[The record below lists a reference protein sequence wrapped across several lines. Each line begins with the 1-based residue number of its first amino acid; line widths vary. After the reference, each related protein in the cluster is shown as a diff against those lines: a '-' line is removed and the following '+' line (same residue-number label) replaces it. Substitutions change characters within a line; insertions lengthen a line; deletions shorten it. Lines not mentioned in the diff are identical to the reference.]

1 MTKLERLRTSAAI
14 PAAFRGAGRIAR
26 SLELIQ
32 AHAAGPIEFKST
44 VWKAAKPQ
52 LKRET
57 GGKCAYCESP
67 TDTVAHGDVEHYR
80 PKSKY
85 WWLAYC
91 YDNYVYACQ
100 ICNQVHKGD
109 EFPTHA
115 TAGAWA
121 GPALPDPPTSEAL
134 AALAD
139 RLTPDAVDLNA
150 GHALAEFLVEAAKE
164 KAGLVDPYVTD
175 PDPLFKW
182 VADDVLKVVKVAAAS
197 NLVAAQRAFEG
208 AEASYGLNREE
219 LKRNR
224 WKTYADLVVL
234 KDSLRAFE
242 AAGIESSLQQ
252 RIRDQIRA
260 MTKVDAPYAGMVRYF
275 VKEFQLH
282 ALLHD

>member
-1 MTKLERLRTSAAI
+1 MTRIERLRTAAAI
-14 PAAFRGAGRIAR
+14 PPAFRGTGRVAK

-32 AHAAGPIEFKST
+32 KRAAGTLEFNQT

-67 TDTVAHGDVEHYR
+67 TDTVAHGDVEHFR

-91 YDNYVYACQ
+91 YDNYLYACQ

-109 EFPTHA
+109 EFPVHA
-115 TAGAWA
+115 STGMWT
-121 GPALPDPPTSEAL
+121 GPTLPVPPTPAAFATLADILIPDPL
-134 AALAD
+134 
-139 RLTPDAVDLNA
+139 DLNA
-150 GHALAEFLVEAAKE
+150 GHALADFLVAAEGE
-164 KAGLVDPYVTD
+164 KAGLVNPYVTD

-197 NLVAAQRAFEG
+197 NHVASKRAFEA

-224 WKTYADLVVL
+224 WKTYAEFLVMKDAL
-234 KDSLRAFE
+234 KAFE
-242 AAGIESSLQQ
+242 AAALEAALQQ

-260 MTKVDAPYAGMVRYF
+260 MTNVDAPYAGMVRYF
-275 VKEFQLH
+275 AKEFQLS
-282 ALLHD
+282 L

>member
-1 MTKLERLRTSAAI
+1 MTKLERLRTAAAI
-14 PAAFRGAGRIAR
+14 PAAFRGAGRIER

-32 AHAAGPIEFKST
+32 GHIAGTLEFKST
-44 VWKAAKPQ
+44 VWKMAKPQ
-52 LKRET
+52 LKLES

-67 TDTVAHGDVEHYR
+67 TDTVAHGDVEHFR

-109 EFPTHA
+109 EFPIY
-115 TAGAWA
+115 GSGGPWA
-121 GPALPDPPTSEAL
+121 GPALPATPTS
-134 AALAD
+134 AALATLAAS
-139 RLTPDAVDLNA
+139 LTPDALDLAA
-150 GHALAEFLVEAAKE
+150 GHALDKFLLEASKE
-164 KAGLVDPYVTD
+164 KAGLVDPYTTD

-182 VADDVLKVVKVAAAS
+182 IANDTLKIVTLAPASNKVAAK
-197 NLVAAQRAFEG
+197 RAFAG
-208 AEASYGLNREE
+208 AEESYGLNREE
-219 LKRNR
+219 LKRTR
-224 WKTYADLVVL
+224 WKTYADLIVM

-242 AAGIESSLQQ
+242 AAGIEPALQQ

-275 VKEFQLH
+275 VAAFGL
-282 ALLHD
+282 AI

>member
-1 MTKLERLRTSAAI
+1 VTKLERVRTAAAI
-14 PAAFRGAGRIAR
+14 PAAFRGTGRVAK

-32 AHAAGPIEFKST
+32 ARAAGPVEFNSN

-52 LKRET
+52 LKLET

-91 YDNYVYACQ
+91 YENYLYACQ

-109 EFPTHA
+109 EFPVHA
-115 TAGAWA
+115 TTGMWT
-121 GPALPDPPTSEAL
+121 GPALPAPPTP
-134 AALAD
+134 AAFATLAD
-139 RLTPDAVDLNA
+139 ALIPDPVDLNA
-150 GHALAEFLVEAAKE
+150 GHALANFLVAAAKE
-164 KAGLVDPYVTD
+164 KAGLVNPYVTD

-182 VADDVLKVVKVAAAS
+182 VADDVLKVVRVAAAS
-197 NLVAAQRAFEG
+197 NLVASKRAFAG

-224 WKTYADLVVL
+224 WKTYSEFIVM
-234 KDSLRAFE
+234 KDSLKALE
-242 AAGIESSLQQ
+242 AAGIEPALQQ
-252 RIRDQIRA
+252 RIRDQIKA

-275 VKEFQLH
+275 VKEFQLTV
-282 ALLHD
+282 

>member
-1 MTKLERLRTSAAI
+1 MTKIERLRTAAAI
-14 PAAFRGAGRIAR
+14 PPAFRGAGRVAR
-26 SLELIQ
+26 SLELIEGRI
-32 AHAAGPIEFKST
+32 AGTLEFKSA

-52 LKRET
+52 LKIET

-67 TDTVAHGDVEHYR
+67 TDTVAHGDVEHFR
-80 PKSKY
+80 PKSRY

-109 EFPTHA
+109 TFPVHA
-115 TAGAWA
+115 SAGPWA
-121 GPALPDPPTSEAL
+121 GPKLPSTPTSAAL
-134 AALAD
+134 AALAEA
-139 RLTPDAVDLNA
+139 LTPDALDPGA
-150 GHALAEFLVEAAKE
+150 GHALAAFLAEAAKE

-182 VADDVLKVVKVAAAS
+182 IANATLKTVELAPAS
-197 NLVAAQRAFEG
+197 NNVASKRAFAG

-224 WKTYADLVVL
+224 WRTYEEFVVMNDAL
-234 KDSLRAFE
+234 KAFE
-242 AAGIESSLQQ
+242 TAGIEPALQQ
-252 RIRDQIRA
+252 RIRDQIRS

-275 VKEFQLH
+275 VKTFQVVV
-282 ALLHD
+282 

>member
-1 MTKLERLRTSAAI
+1 MTRLERLRTAAAI
-14 PAAFRGAGRIAR
+14 PPAFRGAGRIAK
-26 SLELIQ
+26 SLELVEGRV
-32 AHAAGPIEFKST
+32 ADTLEFKST

-52 LKRET
+52 LKLET

-67 TDTVAHGDVEHYR
+67 TDTVAHGDVEHFR

-109 EFPTHA
+109 EFPIHA
-115 TAGAWA
+115 TIGAWA
-121 GPALPDPPTSEAL
+121 GPALPAPPTPAAL
-134 AALAD
+134 AALAET
-139 RLTPDAVDLNA
+139 LTPDALDLTA
-150 GHALAEFLVEAAKE
+150 GHALADFLVAAGKE

-182 VADDVLKVVKVAAAS
+182 VANETLKIVELAPASNKVAAK
-197 NLVAAQRAFEG
+197 RAFAG

-219 LKRNR
+219 LKRTR
-224 WKTYADLVVL
+224 WKTYAELVVF
-234 KDSLRAFE
+234 KDSLIAFE
-242 AAGIESSLQQ
+242 TLGIQPALQQ
-252 RIRDQIRA
+252 QIRDQITA

-275 VKEFQLH
+275 VKEFGLTI
-282 ALLHD
+282 

>member
-1 MTKLERLRTSAAI
+1 MTKLERIRTAAAI
-14 PAAFRGAGRIAR
+14 PTAFRGPGRIAK
-26 SLELIQ
+26 SLELIE
-32 AHAAGPIEFKST
+32 ARAAGGTIEFKST

-52 LKRET
+52 LKLET

-67 TDTVAHGDVEHYR
+67 TDTVAHGDVEHFR

-109 EFPTHA
+109 EFPVHA
-115 TAGAWA
+115 TAGVWT
-121 GPALPDPPTSEAL
+121 GPALPVPPTP
-134 AALAD
+134 AALATLAET
-139 RLTPDAVDLNA
+139 LTPDALDLTA
-150 GHALAEFLVEAAKE
+150 GHALADFLIAAGKE

-182 VADDVLKVVKVAAAS
+182 VANDVLKIVELAPASNRVAAK
-197 NLVAAQRAFEG
+197 RAFAG

-219 LKRNR
+219 LKRTRYN
-224 WKTYADLVVL
+224 TYEILVL
-234 KDSLRAFE
+234 LRDALAAFE
-242 AAGIESSLQQ
+242 TDGTHPALQQ
-252 RIRDQIRA
+252 RIRDQIKV

-275 VKEFQLH
+275 VKEFQLT
-282 ALLHD
+282 L

>member
-1 MTKLERLRTSAAI
+1 MTKIERVRSAAAI
-14 PAAFRGAGRIAR
+14 PPAFRGAGRIAK
-26 SLELIQ
+26 SLELLE
-32 AHAAGPIEFKST
+32 ARVAGTLEFKAA

-52 LKRET
+52 LKLET

-67 TDTVAHGDVEHYR
+67 TDTVAHGDVEHFR

-109 EFPTHA
+109 EFPVHA
-115 TAGAWA
+115 SAGPWSGPSLPAGATGA
-121 GPALPDPPTSEAL
+121 AL
-134 AALAD
+134 AALAEK
-139 RLTPDAVDLNA
+139 LTPDALDLTA
-150 GHALAEFLVEAAKE
+150 GHALSDFLAASAKE

-175 PDPLFKW
+175 PDSLFKW
-182 VADDVLKVVKVAAAS
+182 VANATLKIVEMAPASNKVAAT
-197 NLVAAQRAFEG
+197 RAFAG

-224 WKTYADLVVL
+224 WKTYADFLIMKDAL
-234 KDSLRAFE
+234 KAFE
-242 AAGIESSLQQ
+242 AAGIEPALQQ
-252 RIRDQIRA
+252 RIRNQIRS

-275 VKEFQLH
+275 VKELQLT
-282 ALLHD
+282 L

>member
-1 MTKLERLRTSAAI
+1 MTKIERLRTAAAI
-14 PAAFRGAGRIAR
+14 PPAFRGSGRVAK

-32 AHAAGPIEFKST
+32 GRAAGTLAFNSN

-52 LKRET
+52 LKLET

-91 YDNYVYACQ
+91 YDNYLYACQ

-109 EFPTHA
+109 EFPVHA
-115 TAGAWA
+115 TTGMWT
-121 GPALPDPPTSEAL
+121 GPVLPAPPTPAAF

-139 RLTPDAVDLNA
+139 TLTPDPVDLTA
-150 GHALAEFLVEAAKE
+150 GHALADFLVAAAKE
-164 KAGLVDPYVTD
+164 KAGLVNPYVTD

-182 VADDVLKVVKVAAAS
+182 IVNDTLKIVEVAAAS
-197 NLVAAQRAFEG
+197 NEVAAKRAFAG

-219 LKRNR
+219 LKRTR
-224 WKTYADLVVL
+224 WKTYAEFLVM
-234 KDSLRAFE
+234 KDSLKAFE
-242 AAGIESSLQQ
+242 TAGIEPALQQ

-260 MTKVDAPYAGMVRYF
+260 MTLVDAPYAGMVRYF
-275 VKEFQLH
+275 VKEFQLTV
-282 ALLHD
+282 

>member
-1 MTKLERLRTSAAI
+1 MTRIERMRTAAAI
-14 PAAFRGAGRIAR
+14 APSFRGTGRIAK

-32 AHAAGPIEFKST
+32 GRAAGTLEFNSN

-91 YDNYVYACQ
+91 YENYLYACQ

-109 EFPTHA
+109 EFPVYSSTGMW
-115 TAGAWA
+115 T
-121 GPALPDPPTSEAL
+121 GPALPVPPTPAAF
-134 AALAD
+134 AALAEK
-139 RLTPDAVDLNA
+139 LIPDPLDLNA
-150 GHALAEFLVEAAKE
+150 GHALAEFLVAAEKE
-164 KAGLVDPYVTD
+164 KAGLVNPYFTD

-197 NLVAAQRAFEG
+197 NHVAAKRAFEG

-219 LKRNR
+219 LKRTR
-224 WKTYADLVVL
+224 WKTYAEFVVM
-234 KDSLRAFE
+234 KDSLAAFE
-242 AAGIESSLQQ
+242 SAGLQPALQQ

-275 VKEFQLH
+275 AKEFQISL
-282 ALLHD
+282 

>member
-1 MTKLERLRTSAAI
+1 MTKVERVRTAAAI
-14 PAAFRGAGRIAR
+14 PPAFRGTGRVAK
-26 SLELIQ
+26 SLELIEGRV
-32 AHAAGPIEFKST
+32 AGTLEFKQS

-52 LKRET
+52 LKIET

-67 TDTVAHGDVEHYR
+67 TDTVAHGDVEHFR

-109 EFPTHA
+109 EFPVHA
-115 TAGAWA
+115 TTGAWA
-121 GPALPDPPTSEAL
+121 GPALPAVPTPAAI
-134 AALAD
+134 AALAEN
-139 RLTPDAVDLNA
+139 LIPDALELNA
-150 GHALAEFLVEAAKE
+150 GHALASFLVEAAKE
-164 KAGLVDPYVTD
+164 KGGLVNPYMTD

-182 VADDVLKVVKVAAAS
+182 IANDTLKIVSLAAAS
-197 NLVAAQRAFEG
+197 NLVASKRAFAG

-224 WKTYADLVVL
+224 WKTHAEFLVM
-234 KDSLRAFE
+234 KDSLKAFE
-242 AAGIESSLQQ
+242 TAGIEPALQQ

-275 VKEFQLH
+275 VKQFQL
-282 ALLHD
+282 AV